1 MDDMY
6 MKPEY
11 PHDHH
16 VCLDDAMATAKA
28 VCAKR
33 GTRLTD
39 MRRRVL
45 ELIWSGHQAVKAYDL
60 LEMLSAP
67 DRKVRP
73 PTVYRALQF
82 LLENGLIH
90 RIESLNAYVGCTV
103 PQSHHISQFLICNRC
118 ATVIEMAGE
127 DIASIVSREAES
139 HGFQIDNQTVEVHG
153 ICAPCMDVQH

>member
-1 MDDMY
+1 MDDHFI
-6 MKPEY
+6 KPGY

-16 VCLDDAMATAKA
+16 VCLADAMATAKA
-28 VCAKR
+28 VCSER
-33 GTRLTD
+33 GTRLTE

-45 ELIWSGHQAVKAYDL
+45 ELIWGGHQAVKAYDL
-60 LEMLSAP
+60 LEMLSEP

-90 RIESLNAYVGCTV
+90 RIESLNAYVGCRV
-103 PQSHHISQFLICNRC
+103 PLSHHISQFLICNRC

-127 DIASIVSREAES
+127 DIASMVTREAEN
-139 HGFQIDNQTVEVHG
+139 HGFLIDSQTVEVHG
-153 ICAPCMDVQH
+153 VCAPCTGPQT